1 MACVLGLGVVT
12 TMEGA
17 SIKTDLPV
25 NVYLC
30 NYVFVYLCICVFV
43 TGVGGFM
50 AAGGSW
56 GY

>member
-1 MACVLGLGVVT
+1 MACGLGLGVG
-12 TMEGA
+12 TMLDGA
-17 SIKTDLPV
+17 FIKTCICAF
-25 NVYLC
+25 VYLC
-30 NYVFVYLCICVFV
+30 ICVFVYLCICVFV

>member
-1 MACVLGLGVVT
+1 MACGLGLGVVT
-12 TMEGA
+12 TMEGVY
-17 SIKTDLPV
+17 IKTDVPD

-30 NYVFVYLCICVFV
+30 ICVFAYLCICVFV

>member
-1 MACVLGLGVVT
+1 MAFGLGLGVG
-12 TMEGA
+12 TMLEGA
-17 SIKTDLPV
+17 FIKT
-25 NVYLC
+25 C
-30 NYVFVYLCICVFV
+30 ICAFVYLCICVFV

>member
-1 MACVLGLGVVT
+1 MACGLGLGVG
-12 TMEGA
+12 TMLEGTF
-17 SIKTDLPV
+17 IKT
-25 NVYLC
+25 C
-30 NYVFVYLCICVFV
+30 ICVFVYLCICVFV

>member
-1 MACVLGLGVVT
+1 MACGLGLGVGT
-12 TMEGA
+12 TLEGA
-17 SIKTDLPV
+17 FIKTDV
-25 NVYLC
+25 FMHLC
-30 NYVFVYLCICVFV
+30 IYVFVYSCICVFV

>member
-1 MACVLGLGVVT
+1 MACGLGLGGVT
-12 TMEGA
+12 TMEGVY
-17 SIKTDLPV
+17 IKTDVPV
-25 NVYLC
+25 YAYL
-30 NYVFVYLCICVFV
+30 YICVFV